1 MPICILASALGKYTL
16 TIFFSTIRVQ
26 ISFSTCSGLE
36 ALLRFLAITTKQFF
50 LAIIVAISFS
60 LVGVDVIIS
69 PSATIANQRIRLR
82 WSGEAATTNACS
94 WSVFFRTYVISNSLL
109 L

>member
-36 ALLRFLAITTKQFF
+36 ALLRFLAIRTK
-50 LAIIVAISFS
+50 
-60 LVGVDVIIS
+60 
-69 PSATIANQRIRLR
+69 
-82 WSGEAATTNACS
+82 
-94 WSVFFRTYVISNSLL
+94 
-109 L
+109 